1 MRKKIYLLFA
11 SLFAVLALSF
21 SGVLVT
27 NTYAADCGPMNDF
40 MGLTPWYKSGSG
52 SCLLEDSNWKSE
64 DKITVSIWTI
74 VLNIVGDVVGVVGYL
89 AILMVIWGGY
99 LYMFSQG
106 EPAKAAK
113 GKTTIR
119 NAMIGLVVTVLA
131 STISK
136 TITGILGEAGAA
148 NIFVNVFNHA
158 FTWAAIVAVA
168 MIIIGGIYYAT
179 STGDPGKVSKAK
191 NTIMYASI
199 GLLIVILSIAI
210 VNTVLGAL

>member
-1 MRKKIYLLFA
+1 MKKKMYLLFA
-11 SLFAVLALSF
+11 SLFAILALSF
-21 SGVLVT
+21 SGALAV
-27 NTYAADCGPMNDF
+27 NAYAADCGSMADF
-40 MGLTPWYKSGSG
+40 MGLSPWYKSGSG
-52 SCLLEDSNWKSE
+52 GCLLDDANWKSKE
-64 DKITVSIWTI
+64 KITISIWTI
-74 VLNIVGDVVGVVGYL
+74 VLNIVGDVVGVTGYL

-106 EPAKAAK
+106 EPAKAAR

-119 NAMIGLVVTVLA
+119 NAMIGLVITVLA

-136 TITGILGEAGAA
+136 TITGILGEAGAK

-179 STGDPGKVSKAK
+179 STGDPGKVTKAK